1 MFKKAKLS
9 KWITF
14 LIFIAVIVFVVLLTK
29 NKGNFAATFADIAGF
44 FGK

>member
-1 MFKKAKLS
+1 MFKKARLG

-14 LIFIAVIVFVVLLTK
+14 LIFIAAIIFIVLLTK
-29 NKGNFAATFADIAGF
+29 NKGDFAATFADIKGL